1 MQRLLRI
8 IFFNFSHLVWLALCR
23 TRRCSERVWLRIK
36 SICTYHTS
44 QPCRPGVTNGSYIV
58 EYFIVTQGGY
68 KVAVRPSPQSQ
79 PLTEVHQWPKQV
91 S

>member
-1 MQRLLRI
+1 M
-8 IFFNFSHLVWLALCR
+8 
-23 TRRCSERVWLRIK
+23 
-36 SICTYHTS
+36 
-44 QPCRPGVTNGSYIV
+44 TNGSYIV
-58 EYFIVTQGGY
+58 EYFTVTQGSY